1 VKSFDPDEETPYVE
15 SDPETGIDLDGDLV
29 SIDAERALT
38 LLDAITRDLPGGGE
52 NREGQRDMVRSV
64 AFAFSKRRHHLIE
77 AGTGVGKSL
86 AYLVP
91 AVLAGHRVVVA
102 TATKNLQDQLAK
114 KDAPQVAAH
123 VRGVHVAVLK
133 GKQNYLCLNR
143 AQSLGGGAQLSFDD
157 GADVPRGVAD
167 QMRRILR
174 WGNDTTTGDLD
185 ELPFEVDARARRAVS
200 VTPQECLQ
208 RSKCPQGQNC
218 FAELAKDRANESS
231 ILIVNAHLYA
241 SHLASGAMLLPQHEY
256 VVFDEAHE
264 ILDIFATLLGT
275 SLNAARL
282 RALATVSRALLS
294 NDDRTT
300 ADELLSSADRF
311 APMLLAQYER
321 GELKGLDEAC
331 RAELARTNELVT
343 KIVERLRD
351 LPTSSPDAEFRKV
364 RALGPAIHL
373 ANDLARVNNVKD
385 SELLYLSRRDR
396 EIDIEISL
404 VDVGPRLRDE
414 LWGNVTAVLTSATI
428 PDTLAKNLGLDD
440 AVSEHFDSPFDYR
453 EHGLLYVPE
462 NFPARND
469 PTAEAAII
477 DELVAL
483 IEAAGGRTLALFTNR
498 SVMQRVADAVAPR
511 LSTEVLVQGSL
522 SRQKLIEEFRH
533 SHEASLFAVTS
544 FWQGIDVPG
553 HSLSLVTIDRLP
565 FSVPNDPLAEARR
578 ERSDRPFYEVDL
590 PRATMLLAQGVGRL
604 IRTKD
609 DRGVV
614 AVLDTRLATS
624 SYRTTMFKKLP
635 PMRRTRNRD
644 EVHAF
649 LRELK
654 ETSLDA
660 LVTEPVEDVVALLPS
675 GLDADS

>member
-1 VKSFDPDEETPYVE
+1 VKSFDPDEETPFVDAE
-15 SDPETGIDLDGDLV
+15 SEKGVQIDDDLV
-29 SIDAERALT
+29 SIDAERALE
-38 LLDAITRDLPGGGE
+38 LLDAITQDLPGGGE
-52 NREGQRDMVRSV
+52 DRQGQRDMVRSV
-64 AFAFSKRRHHLIE
+64 ASAFSRRRHHLIE

-91 AVLAGHRVVVA
+91 SVLAGRRVVVA

-114 KDAPQVAAH
+114 KEAPQVAAH
-123 VRGVHVAVLK
+123 AKGVRVAVLK

-143 AQSLGGGAQLSFDD
+143 AQSLGAGAQLSFDD

-174 WGNDTTTGDLD
+174 WSNDTTTGDLD

-208 RSKCPQGQNC
+208 RAKCPQGQNC

-241 SHLASGAMLLPQHEY
+241 SHLASGSMLLPQHDY
-256 VVFDEAHE
+256 VIFDEAHE

-282 RALATVSRALLS
+282 RALATVSRNLLS
-294 NDDRTT
+294 DDQRAS

-311 APMLLAQYER
+311 AALLLAQYER
-321 GELKGLDEAC
+321 NELKGLDETC
-331 RAELARTNELVT
+331 RAELTRTNELVT
-343 KIVERLRD
+343 RIVERLRD

-404 VDVGPRLRDE
+404 VDVGPRLREE

-440 AVSEHFDSPFDYR
+440 ATSDHFDSPFDYR
-453 EHGLLYVPE
+453 DHGLLYVPE
-462 NFPARND
+462 NFPERND
-469 PTAEAAII
+469 PKAEAAII

-533 SHEASLFAVTS
+533 SDEASLFAVTS

-578 ERSDRPFYEVDL
+578 ERSDRPFYDVDL

-624 SYRTTMFKKLP
+624 SYRSVMFKKLP
-635 PMRRTRNRD
+635 PMRRTRTRA
-644 EVHAF
+644 EVLSF

-654 ETSLDA
+654 ELQAS
-660 LVTEPVEDVVALLPS
+660 
-675 GLDADS
+675 

>member
-1 VKSFDPDEETPYVE
+1 MKSFDPDEETPFVE
-15 SDPETGIDLDGDLV
+15 PDLDTGIQLDDDLV
-29 SIDAERALT
+29 SINAEDALA
-38 LLDAITRDLPGGGE
+38 LLDAITHDLPGGGE
-52 NREGQRDMVRSV
+52 AREGQRAMVRAV
-64 AFAFSKRRHHLIE
+64 ASAFSSRRHHVIE

-91 AVLAGHRVVVA
+91 AVLAGTRVVVA

-123 VRGVHVAVLK
+123 RRGVHVAVLK

-143 AQSLGGGAQLSFDD
+143 AHSLAGGAQLTFDD
-157 GADVPRGVAD
+157 GADVPKGVAD

-174 WGNDTTTGDLD
+174 WGDETTTGDLD

-231 ILIVNAHLYA
+231 VLIVNAHLYA
-241 SHLASGAMLLPQHEY
+241 SHLASGAMLLPQHEL

-282 RALATVSRALLS
+282 RALATVSRTLLGD
-294 NDDRTT
+294 DDRKTC
-300 ADELLSSADRF
+300 DELLTSAERV
-311 APMLLAQYER
+311 AALLLAQYER
-321 GELKGLDEAC
+321 SELKGLDEVS
-331 RAELARTNELVT
+331 RGELTRTNELVT
-343 KIVERLRD
+343 RIVERLRD
-351 LPTSSPDAEFRKV
+351 LPTASVDAEFRKT

-396 EIDIEISL
+396 EVDIEISL

-414 LWGNVTAVLTSATI
+414 LWSNVTAVLTSATI
-428 PDTLAKNLGLDD
+428 PDSLPKSLGLVD
-440 AVSEHFDSPFDYR
+440 VTSEHFDSPFDYR
-453 EHGLLYVPE
+453 DHGLLYVPDS
-462 NFPARND
+462 FPDRND
-469 PTAEAAII
+469 PRAEAAII
-477 DELVAL
+477 EELVVL

-498 SVMQRVADAVAPR
+498 SVMQRVAEAVAPR

-522 SRQKLIEEFRH
+522 SRHKLIEEFRA
-533 SHEASLFAVTS
+533 SAEASLFAVTS

-578 ERSDRPFYEVDL
+578 ERSDRPFYDVDL

-614 AVLDTRLATS
+614 AVLDTRLATA
-624 SYRTTMFKKLP
+624 SYRSAMFKKLP
-635 PMRRTRNRD
+635 PMRRTRNRAD
-644 EVHAF
+644 VERF
-649 LRELK
+649 LRELRDLTA
-654 ETSLDA
+654 E
-660 LVTEPVEDVVALLPS
+660 
-675 GLDADS
+675 

>member
-15 SDPETGIDLDGDLV
+15 AEPEQGVELDDDLV
-29 SIDAERALT
+29 SIDAERALE

-52 NREGQRDMVRSV
+52 DRGGQREMVRAV
-64 AFAFSKRRHHLIE
+64 ASAFSRRRHHLIE

-91 AVLAGHRVVVA
+91 AVLAGQRVVVA

-123 VRGVHVAVLK
+123 ARGVHVAVLK

-143 AQSLGGGAQLSFDD
+143 AQNLGAGAQLSFDD

-167 QMRRILR
+167 QMKRILR

-241 SHLASGAMLLPQHEY
+241 SHLASGAMLLPPHDY

-282 RALATVSRALLS
+282 RALATVARGLLG
-294 NDDRTT
+294 DDGRTT

-311 APMLLAQYER
+311 APLLLAQYER
-321 GELKGLDEAC
+321 GELKGLDETC
-331 RAELARTNELVT
+331 RAELGRTNELVT

-351 LPTSSPDAEFRKV
+351 LSTSSPDAEFRKV

-414 LWGNVTAVLTSATI
+414 LWGSVTAVLTSATI

-462 NFPARND
+462 NFPERND
-469 PTAEAAII
+469 PNAEAAII
-477 DELVAL
+477 DELLAL

-511 LSTEVLVQGSL
+511 LSTAVLVQGSL
-522 SRQKLIEEFRH
+522 SRQKLIEEFRR

-578 ERSDRPFYEVDL
+578 ERSDRPFYDVDL

-624 SYRTTMFKKLP
+624 SYRTVMFKKLP

-649 LRELK
+649 LRELR
-654 ETSLDA
+654 EIS
-660 LVTEPVEDVVALLPS
+660 VS
-675 GLDADS
+675 